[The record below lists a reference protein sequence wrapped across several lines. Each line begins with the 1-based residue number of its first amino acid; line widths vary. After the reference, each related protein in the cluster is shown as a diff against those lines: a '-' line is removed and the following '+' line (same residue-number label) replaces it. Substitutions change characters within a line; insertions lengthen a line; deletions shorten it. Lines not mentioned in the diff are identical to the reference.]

1 MRVLGFG
8 TYDVSSH
15 PRVGIILRGLA
26 EHGATVR
33 ELNVP
38 LGIGT
43 AGRVDALR
51 NPLAAARFGGRL
63 ASCWGRLARQARRF
77 RGAWRPDAVVVGYL
91 GHFDVLLAR
100 RLFPHSTIV
109 LDHLIFARDT
119 AADRQLDGGL
129 KNTALGALDTAALRS
144 ADIIVLDTP
153 QHRAMVPT
161 ELRERAVVVPVGAP
175 EEYFAARQ
183 QRRTSADIAA
193 RPPRIVFYGLYTPLQ
208 GAPHIARALAL
219 LGEAGYKA
227 EVTMIGDG
235 QERGETESILGAGVG
250 DVRVTWE
257 NWVDAAELPAVIARH
272 DINLGIFGTSAKA
285 LRVVPNKVYQG
296 MAAGLATV
304 TSDTVPQREILGEA
318 CLYAQPGN
326 SEAIA
331 EALAEL
337 LDSPQ
342 VLQDMQLAA
351 SQLADKTFHP
361 ANVATPLAR
370 RLGLTR

>member
-77 RGAWRPDAVVVGYL
+77 RGAWQPNAVVVGYL

-119 AADRQLDGGL
+119 AADRHLDGGL

-153 QHRAMVPT
+153 QHREMVPA
-161 ELRERAVVVPVGAP
+161 ELRDRAVVVPVGAP

-183 QRRTSADIAA
+183 QRQTSADIAA

-235 QERGETESILGAGVG
+235 QERGEAESILGAGVG

-304 TSDTVPQREILGEA
+304 TSDTVPQREMLGEA